1 MLMIVV
7 GVVLVGL
14 LQAGPVILSRG
25 DIGDNSYDAPPAV
38 ILERTT
44 WLGLFIEEG
53 KPDQQTRESHLAVT
67 RVSFVLRKEP
77 GPTVYRL
84 VTTPPGAELL
94 LSGVPRLSAGAAIT
108 VSQDIDLG
116 GNKREAEFRVGRRRY
131 RIRLDSSE
139 PNYCDAVIT
148 LSLAQGSRT
157 QRLFDAA
164 GPGTTN
170 DPALVVS
177 CDEPHFTVHW
187 AGDLDRD
194 GQLDMLVTF
203 SHKYSYHPRQ
213 LFLSS
218 GARSGELVAEVAR
231 YELFAQ

>member
-1 MLMIVV
+1 MLMMVV
-7 GVVLVGL
+7 AVMLIGL
-14 LQAGPVILSRG
+14 LQAGPVILSG
-25 DIGDNSYDAPPAV
+25 DDIGDNYYDAPPTV

-53 KPDQQTRESHLAVT
+53 KPDRKTRKSHLAVT
-67 RVSFVLRKEP
+67 RVSFALQKEP
-77 GPTVYRL
+77 GPTSYRL
-84 VTTPPGAELL
+84 VTTPRGAELL
-94 LSGVPRLSAGAAIT
+94 LSGVPRLSAGAVIT
-108 VSQDIDLG
+108 VNQDLDLG
-116 GNKREAEFRVGRRRY
+116 GQKREAELWLGRRQY
-131 RIRLDSSE
+131 RIRLDSKE

-148 LSLAQGSRT
+148 LTHDGRRQK
-157 QRLFDAA
+157 LFDAA

-170 DPALVVS
+170 DPALVLS
-177 CDEPHFTVHW
+177 CDVPHFTVHW

-231 YELFAQ
+231 YDRFAL